1 VSCWSGFWWENSSRN
16 LLFNFFCSS
25 RACSH
30 LAAVFML
37 LLDFNDRDAGT
48 LLVRSNLIVFSDL
61 TKD

>member
-1 VSCWSGFWWENSSRN
+1 MVCGGKTRVEI
-16 LLFNFFCSS
+16 FFFIFLCRS

-48 LLVRSNLIVFSDL
+48 LLVRSNVTVFSDL

>member
-1 VSCWSGFWWENSSRN
+1 MGELLERVSMVRVELKFY
-16 LLFNFFCSS
+16 FDFFCSS

-48 LLVRSNLIVFSDL
+48 LLVR
-61 TKD
+61 

>member
-1 VSCWSGFWWENSSRN
+1 MGE
-16 LLFNFFCSS
+16 LLERFSMVRVELNFFFEFFCSS

-48 LLVRSNLIVFSDL
+48 LLVR
-61 TKD
+61 